1 MPISWPSMRW
11 HGPAVSEADVAGFE
25 AQLGHALPE
34 DYRRFLLEVN
44 GGRLAMENKSFR
56 CGNVNML
63 FSLND
68 PDERNDL
75 LTYALRERSSSL
87 LPSPDLL
94 SVGYDDGAAPILI
107 ALAGERRGE
116 VWFENTSDPRPEGS
130 NPRVLWFDRRDMK
143 KLADSFEQFMGT
155 LKPLDTGA

>member
-1 MPISWPSMRW
+1 MATSWPSMRW

-56 CGNVNML
+56 YGNVNML
-63 FSLND
+63 FSLNAA
-68 PDERNDL
+68 DEGDDL
-75 LTYALRERSSSL
+75 LTWALHERSTSA
-87 LPSPDLL
+87 LPSRDLL
-94 SVGYDDGAAPILI
+94 FVGYDDGGGLILV
-107 ALAGERRGE
+107 AVAGEHRGE
-116 VWFENTSDPRPEGS
+116 VWFENRSDPRPEGS